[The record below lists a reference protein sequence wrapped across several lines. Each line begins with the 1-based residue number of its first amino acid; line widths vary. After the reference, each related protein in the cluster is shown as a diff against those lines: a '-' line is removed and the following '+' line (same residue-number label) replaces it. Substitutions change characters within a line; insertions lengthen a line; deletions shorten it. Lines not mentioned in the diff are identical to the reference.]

1 MRVAK
6 VERFGG
12 PEVLMAAEIPDPVA
26 GPGQVVVRVTAA
38 DVLFVETVV
47 RRGEGGGYF
56 PVKPPYVPGGA
67 VAGQVISVA
76 KGVEPS
82 WIGQRVVA
90 GMAGGGYAQ
99 QAIALVADLVPIPD
113 GLGMDEAVAL
123 FHDGRTALGL
133 LEATGAHAGE
143 SVLVTAA
150 AGGLGILLVQ
160 RARSSG
166 AHVVAAAR
174 GQAKLRLVRELGAE
188 TVVDYSEPDWT
199 TRVREATGS
208 AVEHLLEILPAWFA
222 IPEANAKYVE
232 SAERL
237 PGLIARSG
245 DRTIGVLLYR
255 RHFQAAAEIHLMAVD
270 PAVAPTR
277 CRRRELLVTTEMAL
291 QEDGCCL
298 LQVKTLGVSHPDQGY
313 AATRAFY
320 SSVGFSPHE
329 ETHELW
335 PGSPCLIMVKPLPS
349 AG

>member
-12 PEVLMAAEIPDPVA
+12 PEVLMAAEMPDPVA

-199 TRVREATGS
+199 SRVREATGGTGPDVVFDGAGGQKAAQPSRSPVPGGGSPRTAQQVAHSPTSIPRRQNDAGSVRGIEQVQFTS
-208 AVEHLLEILPAWFA
+208 ADVRRLVVQVLSDAASGQIRPVIGQRFSLEHAADAHAA
-222 IPEANAKYVE
+222 IEARDV
-232 SAERL
+232 
-237 PGLIARSG
+237 
-245 DRTIGVLLYR
+245 IGK
-255 RHFQAAAEIHLMAVD
+255 
-270 PAVAPTR
+270 T
-277 CRRRELLVTTEMAL
+277 LLV
-291 QEDGCCL
+291 
-298 LQVKTLGVSHPDQGY
+298 
-313 AATRAFY
+313 
-320 SSVGFSPHE
+320 
-329 ETHELW
+329 
-335 PGSPCLIMVKPLPS
+335 I
-349 AG
+349 

>member
-12 PEVLMAAEIPDPVA
+12 PEVLMAAEMPDPVA

-199 TRVREATGS
+199 TRVREATGGTGPDVVFDGAGGQIGRAAFEITRPGGRFS
-208 AVEHLLEILPAWFA
+208 AHGTASGAFA
-222 IPEANAKYVE
+222 DVDPKE
-232 SAERL
+232 AERRGITVRGIEQVQFTSADVRRL
-237 PGLIARSG
+237 VVQVLSDAASGQIRPVIGQRFSLEHAADAHAAIEAR
-245 DRTIGVLLYR
+245 DVIGK
-255 RHFQAAAEIHLMAVD
+255 
-270 PAVAPTR
+270 T
-277 CRRRELLVTTEMAL
+277 LLV
-291 QEDGCCL
+291 
-298 LQVKTLGVSHPDQGY
+298 
-313 AATRAFY
+313 
-320 SSVGFSPHE
+320 
-329 ETHELW
+329 
-335 PGSPCLIMVKPLPS
+335 I
-349 AG
+349 

>member
-1 MRVAK
+1 MVMRVAK

-12 PEVLMAAEIPDPVA
+12 PEVLMAAEMPDPVA

-199 TRVREATGS
+199 TQVREATGGTGPDVVFDGAGGQIGRAAFEITRPGGRFS
-208 AVEHLLEILPAWFA
+208 AHGTASGAFA
-222 IPEANAKYVE
+222 DVDPKE
-232 SAERL
+232 AERRGITVRGIEQVQFTSADVRRL
-237 PGLIARSG
+237 VVQVLSDAASGQIRPVIGQRFSLEHAADAHAAIEAR
-245 DRTIGVLLYR
+245 DVIGK
-255 RHFQAAAEIHLMAVD
+255 
-270 PAVAPTR
+270 T
-277 CRRRELLVTTEMAL
+277 LLV
-291 QEDGCCL
+291 
-298 LQVKTLGVSHPDQGY
+298 
-313 AATRAFY
+313 
-320 SSVGFSPHE
+320 
-329 ETHELW
+329 
-335 PGSPCLIMVKPLPS
+335 I
-349 AG
+349 

>member
-1 MRVAK
+1 MRVAR

-12 PEVLMAAEIPDPVA
+12 PEVLVTAEMPDPV
-26 GPGQVVVRVTAA
+26 PGRAQVVVAVTAA

-174 GQAKLRLVRELGAE
+174 GQAKLSLVRELGAE

-199 TRVREATGS
+199 TRVREATGGTGPDVVFDGAGGQIGRAAFEITRPGGRFS
-208 AVEHLLEILPAWFA
+208 AHGTASGAFA
-222 IPEANAKYVE
+222 DVDPKE
-232 SAERL
+232 AERRGITVRGIEQVQFTSADVRRL
-237 PGLIARSG
+237 VVQVLSDAASGQIRPVISQRFSLEHAADAHAAIEAR
-245 DRTIGVLLYR
+245 DVIGK
-255 RHFQAAAEIHLMAVD
+255 
-270 PAVAPTR
+270 T
-277 CRRRELLVTTEMAL
+277 LLV
-291 QEDGCCL
+291 
-298 LQVKTLGVSHPDQGY
+298 
-313 AATRAFY
+313 
-320 SSVGFSPHE
+320 
-329 ETHELW
+329 
-335 PGSPCLIMVKPLPS
+335 I
-349 AG
+349 

>member
-12 PEVLMAAEIPDPVA
+12 PEVLMAAEMPDPLA

-199 TRVREATGS
+199 TRVREATGGTGPDVVFDGAGGQIGRAAFEITRPGGRFS
-208 AVEHLLEILPAWFA
+208 AHGTASGAFA
-222 IPEANAKYVE
+222 DVDPKE
-232 SAERL
+232 AERRGITVRGIEQVQFTSADMRRL
-237 PGLIARSG
+237 VVQVLSDAASGQIRPVIGQRFSLEHAADAHAAIEAR
-245 DRTIGVLLYR
+245 DVIGK
-255 RHFQAAAEIHLMAVD
+255 
-270 PAVAPTR
+270 T
-277 CRRRELLVTTEMAL
+277 LLV
-291 QEDGCCL
+291 
-298 LQVKTLGVSHPDQGY
+298 
-313 AATRAFY
+313 
-320 SSVGFSPHE
+320 
-329 ETHELW
+329 
-335 PGSPCLIMVKPLPS
+335 I
-349 AG
+349 

>member
-12 PEVLMAAEIPDPVA
+12 PEVLMAAEMPDPVA

-199 TRVREATGS
+199 TRVREATGGTGPDVVFDGAGGQIGRAAFEITRPGGRFS
-208 AVEHLLEILPAWFA
+208 AHGTASGAFA
-222 IPEANAKYVE
+222 DVDPKE
-232 SAERL
+232 AERRGIR
-237 PGLIARSG
+237 PRH
-245 DRTIGVLLYR
+245 RTSPV
-255 RHFQAAAEIHLMAVD
+255 HL
-270 PAVAPTR
+270 
-277 CRRRELLVTTEMAL
+277 RRREETGRPGPVRRRLRA
-291 QEDGCCL
+291 
-298 LQVKTLGVSHPDQGY
+298 DQAGDRPTVL
-313 AATRAFY
+313 AGTRR
-320 SSVGFSPHE
+320 
-329 ETHELW
+329 
-335 PGSPCLIMVKPLPS
+335 
-349 AG
+349 

>member
-1 MRVAK
+1 MHVAK

-12 PEVLMAAEIPDPVA
+12 PEVLMAAEMPDPVA

-38 DVLFVETVV
+38 DVLSVETVV

-76 KGVEPS
+76 NGVEPS

-174 GQAKLRLVRELGAE
+174 GQAKLRLVRDLGAE

-199 TRVREATGS
+199 SRVREATGGTGPDVVCDGAGGQIGRAAFEITRPGGRFS
-208 AVEHLLEILPAWFA
+208 AHGTASGAFA
-222 IPEANAKYVE
+222 DVDPKE
-232 SAERL
+232 AERRGIR
-237 PGLIARSG
+237 PRH
-245 DRTIGVLLYR
+245 RTSPV
-255 RHFQAAAEIHLMAVD
+255 HL
-270 PAVAPTR
+270 
-277 CRRRELLVTTEMAL
+277 RRREETGRPGPVRRRLRA
-291 QEDGCCL
+291 
-298 LQVKTLGVSHPDQGY
+298 DQAGDRPTVL
-313 AATRAFY
+313 AGTRR
-320 SSVGFSPHE
+320 
-329 ETHELW
+329 
-335 PGSPCLIMVKPLPS
+335 
-349 AG
+349 